1 MKKLDE
7 IMELMADEMTDF
19 NTAVLELQKISEQ
32 LVKLSIPISTA
43 ALEKTLHVFLKKQEE
58 ENWLKNEVLKGI
70 EMKIKHA
77 RLIPDYLL
85 ILFGT
90 LGIILLGLLGYFWYN
105 VQKTEEEK
113 FEIYRMVMESE
124 SDNHR
129 EYFSE
134 NPEIKAD
141 YCQWLEGEK

>member
-1 MKKLDE
+1 
-7 IMELMADEMTDF
+7 MELMTDEMADF

-32 LVKLSIPISTA
+32 LVKLSIPISTE

-90 LGIILLGLLGYFWYN
+90 LGIISLGLLGYFWYT
-105 VQKTEEEK
+105 VQKIEDEK

-124 SDNHR
+124 SANYK
-129 EYFSE
+129 EYFSK

>member
-1 MKKLDE
+1 MKKMDE
-7 IMELMADEMTDF
+7 IMELMADEIADF

-32 LVKLSIPISTA
+32 LVKLSIPISTE

-70 EMKIKHA
+70 EIKIKHA

-90 LGIILLGLLGYFWYN
+90 LGIISLGLLGYFWYT

-124 SDNHR
+124 SDNYR

-141 YCQWLEGEK
+141 YCKWLEGEK